1 MIKNNKIHL
10 PKINRRII
18 LSFHQYRKWTG
29 NRGKLLLV
37 KLRASACNFTK
48 TNTPPW
54 VFVPNRT
61 KHIILITSGSI
72 TVNSLNDKVAIVER
86 PVNWFAPQIN

>member
-10 PKINRRII
+10 PKTNRRII

-29 NRGKLLLV
+29 NREKLLLV
-37 KLRASACNFTK
+37 GLRASACNFTK

-54 VFVPNRT
+54 VFVTNRA
-61 KHIILITSGSI
+61 KHVILITKGSI
-72 TVNSLNDKVAIVER
+72 TVNTKAAIVEK